1 MTSTDNQ
8 DLSLTSS
15 AIRQKA
21 ILFAALAAWCA
32 MAHAVELPTG
42 SDVHVRWDNT
52 IKYSDAFRVR
62 QRDQYLLNSP
72 NQDDGDQN
80 FARGMIS
87 NRLDLLSEFDVSFHD
102 YALSATA
109 ARWYDSVYNG
119 SNDNHSPATFNPVSV
134 SNTHFPAATRGING
148 RNSEFLN
155 AFVYGKESIGET
167 TLTWRAGRHTLL
179 WGERLLIPDNGI
191 ADGPAPPDNIKL
203 LRVPKTVAKETFLP
217 AAHLS

>member
-8 DLSLTSS
+8 DLSRTSS
-15 AIRQKA
+15 CIRPKA
-21 ILFAALAAWCA
+21 TLLAALALWCVT
-32 MAHAVELPTG
+32 AHAVEFPTE

-52 IKYSDAFRVR
+52 IKYSDAFRVK
-62 QRDQYLLNSP
+62 QRDQYLLSSS

-102 YALSATA
+102 YGLSASA
-109 ARWYDSVYNG
+109 AGWYDSVYNG

-134 SNTHFPAATRGING
+134 SNTHFPADTRDING
-148 RNSEFLN
+148 RYAEFLN

-167 TLTWRAGRHTLL
+167 TLTWRRAVIRCCGV
-179 WGERLLIPDNGI
+179 
-191 ADGPAPPDNIKL
+191 
-203 LRVPKTVAKETFLP
+203 RVF
-217 AAHLS
+217 